1 MAKVRIPTPLRKF
14 TDGKEEV
21 IAAGASVRAV
31 IDELERMHPG
41 IKTKICDDS
50 GAVRKFINLF
60 ANEEDVRFL
69 QAMDT
74 PLTDKDELSIVPA
87 IAGG

>member
-21 IAAGASVRAV
+21 IAGGGTVRAV
-31 IDELERMHPG
+31 IDDLERQHPG
-41 IKTKICDDS
+41 IKAKICDDS

-74 PLTDKDELSIVPA
+74 PITDKDELSIVPA

>member
-1 MAKVRIPTPLRKF
+1 MARVRIPTPLRKF

-21 IAAGASVRAV
+21 IAGGDTVRTV
-31 IDELERMHPG
+31 IDDLERMHPG
-41 IKTKICDDS
+41 IKAKICDDT

-60 ANEEDVRFL
+60 ANEDDVRFL
-69 QAMDT
+69 QGLDT
-74 PLTDKDELSIVPA
+74 SLADKDELSIVPA